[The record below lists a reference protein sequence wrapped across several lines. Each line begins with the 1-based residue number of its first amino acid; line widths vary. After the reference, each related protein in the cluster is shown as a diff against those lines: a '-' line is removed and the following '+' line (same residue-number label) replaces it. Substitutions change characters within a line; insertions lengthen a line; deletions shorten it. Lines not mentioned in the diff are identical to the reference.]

1 MKKIYMSPAM
11 DIIELKKQTL
21 LAGSAPGL
29 GGDLGGSDPILSPEL
44 DTEELTDFD
53 LSGFLLIDV
62 D

>member
-29 GGDLGGSDPILSPEL
+29 GGDFEGTGSDVLAPEI
-44 DTEELTDFD
+44 DSEELFSD
-53 LSGFLLIDV
+53 SELLDI
-62 D
+62 

>member
-53 LSGFLLIDV
+53 LSGF
-62 D
+62 